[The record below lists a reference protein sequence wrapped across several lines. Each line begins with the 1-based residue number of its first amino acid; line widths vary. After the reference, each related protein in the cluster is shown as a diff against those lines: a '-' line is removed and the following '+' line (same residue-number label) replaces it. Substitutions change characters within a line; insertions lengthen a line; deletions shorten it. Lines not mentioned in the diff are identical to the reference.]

1 MGFAEVLT
9 IVFII
14 LKLLGKIGWEW
25 WQVLLP
31 EIIAVAIYI
40 ILLVIVL
47 GVQHRTRKQ
56 INKSMKD
63 IWRRW

>member
-9 IVFII
+9 IVFVV
-14 LKLLGKIGWEW
+14 LKLTGYIGWEW

-40 ILLVIVL
+40 ILCVIVL
-47 GVQHRTRKQ
+47 SVQHSNRKQ
-56 INKSMKD
+56 VNKFMKD
-63 IWRRW
+63 IWKR